1 MARPADAPTGRT
13 VLLRRLIIL
22 VAVPVVVAAGAVV
35 VASHSATPAQTAANA
50 RPPALRVLTASVAH
64 RVLTNSV
71 VFRADVSDA
80 SPSIASV
87 PASVGSDAQVITSM
101 AVRAGATVIAGQLV
115 AAVSTRPIFVATGA
129 VPAFRQMQPGSSGVD
144 VRQLQQ
150 MLARRGLLGVAT
162 DGTFGT
168 ATAAAVRAL
177 YARNHAQV
185 VLTSP
190 DADQQLQAARQKV
203 TADRAALAAPAP
215 AANAAAQLKADQAQL
230 DQLASTTG
238 PVVPLGEVLF
248 VPSLPSRVLSTAGR
262 VGTVLKQGASVVSVG
277 SGAVIARGGVDS
289 TQLQG
294 LKIGQAAVI
303 DPGTQVGSARTY
315 QGTINSIAAQPS
327 NDSNAGPPQ
336 TMVSVQVRGAATA
349 LVGSNVAVRV
359 TLASSNGAV
368 DIVPLAALTT
378 AADGSTAVTVAKP
391 DDSQTSVPVRVLLV
405 TDGGVAVAATSGGL
419 AAGDKV
425 VLGAAPSP

>member
-1 MARPADAPTGRT
+1 MARPADAPSGRT
-13 VLLRRLIIL
+13 GLLRRLIIL
-22 VAVPVVVAAGAVV
+22 VAVPVMVAAGAVV

-50 RPPALRVLTASVAH
+50 RPPAPRVLTAPVAH

-80 SPSIASV
+80 NPSVASV
-87 PASVGSDAQVITSM
+87 PASVGGDGLVITSM
-101 AVRAGATVIAGQLV
+101 AVRAGATVTDGQLV
-115 AAVSTRPIFVATGA
+115 AEVSTRPIFVATGA
-129 VPAFRQMQPGSSGVD
+129 VPAFRQMQPGSRGVD
-144 VRQLQQ
+144 VQQLQRT
-150 MLARRGLLGVAT
+150 LAGQGLFDGSP

-177 YARNHAQV
+177 YTRNSAQV

-190 DADQQLQAARQKV
+190 DADRQLTAARQKV
-203 TADRAALAAPAP
+203 TADRAALATPTPAP
-215 AANAAAQLKADQAQL
+215 GAAGQLKADQAQL

-238 PVVPLGEVLF
+238 PVVPLGEVVF
-248 VPSLPSRVLSTAGR
+248 VPALPSKVLSTGGG

-294 LKIGQAAVI
+294 LKIGQAAVL

-315 QGTINSIAAQPS
+315 PATISAIAAQPS

-349 LVGSNVAVRV
+349 LVGTNVAVRV
-359 TLASSNGAV
+359 TLASSNGPV
-368 DIVPLAALTT
+368 DIVPLAAVSTG
-378 AADGSTAVTVAKP
+378 ADGATAVTVLKP
-391 DDSQTSVPVRVLLV
+391 DGSQTSVPVRVLLV
-405 TDGGVAVAATSGGL
+405 TDSGVAVAAASGGL

-425 VLGAAPSP
+425 VLGEAPNP